1 MIALRY
7 IHQYLMS
14 FLSYGD
20 STFSKKEI
28 EKRGGTIYK
37 MEGPLRNCAFDRVTR
52 FLMFLQ
58 TKGVKSG
65 KNVDIGD

>member
-1 MIALRY
+1 MITLRY
-7 IHQYLMS
+7 IHKYLMS

-37 MEGPLRNCAFDRVTR
+37 MEGPLRNYMH
-52 FLMFLQ
+52 L
-58 TKGVKSG
+58 
-65 KNVDIGD
+65 IG